1 MTTDDQQRHPRPHP
15 VRSALRLAAA
25 RIPVDVAVGKLR
37 GMANGRGDLLA
48 EQAGLMID
56 AVSVRPVTA
65 EYRAA
70 VRLLI
75 VSWRRGGPARAAGS
89 RSGDSGD

>member
-1 MTTDDQQRHPRPHP
+1 MTHRRTLDRILSAQLSGWPRHG
-15 VRSALRLAAA
+15 
-25 RIPVDVAVGKLR
+25 PVDAAVDELR

-70 VRLLI
+70 VKLLI
-75 VSWRRGGPARAAGS
+75 AARRRGGPARPAGS
-89 RSGDSGD
+89 RWAAARRVPTG

>member
-1 MTTDDQQRHPRPHP
+1 
-15 VRSALRLAAA
+15 
-25 RIPVDVAVGKLR
+25 
-37 GMANGRGDLLA
+37 MANGRGDLLA

-56 AVSVRPVTA
+56 AASVRPVTA

-75 VSWRRGGPARAAGS
+75 AARRRGGPARPAGS
-89 RSGDSGD
+89 RSGGSAD

>member
-1 MTTDDQQRHPRPHP
+1 
-15 VRSALRLAAA
+15 
-25 RIPVDVAVGKLR
+25 
-37 GMANGRGDLLA
+37 MANGRGDLLA
-48 EQAGLMID
+48 ERAGLMID

-75 VSWRRGGPARAAGS
+75 AAQRRGGPARRLGRDRAAARIEPQPS
-89 RSGDSGD
+89 ILTRAR

>member
-1 MTTDDQQRHPRPHP
+1 
-15 VRSALRLAAA
+15 VAAA
-25 RIPVDVAVGKLR
+25 RVPVDVAVEELR
-37 GMANGRGDLLA
+37 GMANGRGYLLA

-65 EYRAA
+65 EYRAP

-75 VSWRRGGPARAAGS
+75 AAGRRGPARRLGP
-89 RSGDSGD
+89 R

>member
-1 MTTDDQQRHPRPHP
+1 
-15 VRSALRLAAA
+15 
-25 RIPVDVAVGKLR
+25 
-37 GMANGRGDLLA
+37 MANGRGDLLA
-48 EQAGLMID
+48 ERAGLMID

-75 VSWRRGGPARAAGS
+75 RPSAEEDQLAGWVEIGRQRGLNRSPAF
-89 RSGDSGD
+89 